1 MDEHQT
7 HGAMCEF
14 RGDDKI
20 KRAIS
25 VARSSKANYRIL
37 IETWWD
43 GDDKTPLQTAVSVG
57 QRSFETMAQ
66 LLTQFSLNMGR
77 YKVPEDTPHNARSE
91 ALPEAVASTEEL
103 GQQLKGR

>member
-7 HGAMCEF
+7 HGAICEF
-14 RGDDKI
+14 RGDDEI

-25 VARSSKANYRIL
+25 IARSSKANYRIL

-57 QRSFETMAQ
+57 QRSFEVMAK
-66 LLTQFSLNMGR
+66 LLTQFSLNMDR
-77 YKVPEDTPHNARSE
+77 YKNPEDTPHNAEASGARS
-91 ALPEAVASTEEL
+91 ASAGLP
-103 GQQLKGR
+103 G